1 MANLTVQVVARSTRQ
16 PVKGIKV
23 ALRPMRLGVDY
34 DNVTDS
40 DGMADFMMV
49 EPGSAEFFVAGALKA
64 QIDIRPDSN
73 VKMFGGVPI
82 IVEI

>member
-1 MANLTVQVVARSTRQ
+1 MANLTVQLVSKSTRL

-23 ALRPMRLGVDY
+23 ALRSARLGVDY

-49 EPGSAEFFVAGALKA
+49 EPGPAEFLVAEAVKA
-64 QIDIRPDSN
+64 EIDIRPDSN
-73 VKMFGGVPI
+73 MKMFGGTPVL
-82 IVEI
+82 VEI